1 MYAWGERARCDG
13 GKVDPA
19 GRRRWGQQA
28 VIRLQSHAMDTETY
42 GEYCI
47 RTNGDIA
54 LYVVKLI
61 CMSAGTM
68 AGSGDDG
75 RKWAR
80 TNSTAPGKERLATV
94 LRVLA
99 ALTGTDCHP
108 GRLTCNGTH
117 IDLDPALVA
126 GSSGTVDLPPAYL
139 VAVQGDERE
148 RMETWARG
156 DGKNVKGESNEPNDA
171 IKARHPQLT
180 VTSQAGQPKTE
191 DDLPKTKTFKDEAE
205 S

>member
-80 TNSTAPGKERLATV
+80 TNSTAPGKERLM
-94 LRVLA
+94 RNRW
-99 ALTGTDCHP
+99 ALEQST
-108 GRLTCNGTH
+108 
-117 IDLDPALVA
+117 LVA
-126 GSSGTVDLPPAYL
+126 GSSGTVDLSPAYL

-180 VTSQAGQPKTE
+180 VVRGIASSGV
-191 DDLPKTKTFKDEAE
+191 
-205 S
+205 